1 MKHGLFTRGT
11 SVVNNLWTKK
21 SDSLVPVIE
30 FLRNFEFC
38 RRPVFCFN
46 IHELSSIMVSVRHFS
61 SLLTYLLACLH
72 TYYFCKSKLKW
83 PGTG

>member
-11 SVVNNLWTKK
+11 SIVNNLWTKK
-21 SDSLVPVIE
+21 GDSLVPVLE

-38 RRPVFCFN
+38 RRLVFCFS

-61 SLLTYLLACLH
+61 SLLTYVPNCVPTYLLTCLLAYLL
-72 TYYFCKSKLKW
+72 FL
-83 PGTG
+83 